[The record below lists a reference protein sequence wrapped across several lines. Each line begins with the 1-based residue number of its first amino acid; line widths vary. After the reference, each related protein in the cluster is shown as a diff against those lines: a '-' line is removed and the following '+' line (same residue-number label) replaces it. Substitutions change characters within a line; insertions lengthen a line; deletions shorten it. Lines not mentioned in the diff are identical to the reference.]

1 MIKKY
6 MIEGIREDGGNA
18 FFEKKSTAVDR
29 AKSELR
35 SGRKRKVLIMRYE
48 APTYRGYEQWVLVNG
63 EPVLR
68 ND

>member
-6 MIEGIREDGGNA
+6 MIEGIRVDGGNA
-18 FFEKKSTAVDR
+18 FFVKKSDAVDR
-29 AKSELR
+29 AKAELR
-35 SGRKRKVLIMRYE
+35 SGRKRKILIMRYD